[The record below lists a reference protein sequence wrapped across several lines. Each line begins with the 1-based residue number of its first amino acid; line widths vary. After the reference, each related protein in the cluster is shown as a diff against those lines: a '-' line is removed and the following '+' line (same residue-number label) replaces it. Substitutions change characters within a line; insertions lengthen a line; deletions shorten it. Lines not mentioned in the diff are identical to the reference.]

1 MIKDNKT
8 LIGYALSDTV
18 KEHLDIT
25 KAIDVLKPS
34 MLELQLDNFAWNFT
48 NYIAHLKNLEFIS
61 VHAPSMDLDLSSEDE
76 ALSKESLSKTI
87 KGMEIANF
95 VGASTYVIHPVNNMF
110 LDPVQRIR
118 NKDKFKEIMTNSIL
132 PHHIDN
138 NHKYKIC
145 LENIEY
151 PKYPSTLEESIE
163 LVKFFKDKSDC
174 VKMVMDIPHIW
185 NSIKILNENP
195 EKYTQLTNGYPIKTD
210 FIKYL
215 KRFIEDNSEDIGL
228 FHIAGFGENPVQTHN
243 PLYGE
248 FLNEEY
254 IQLKHSLK
262 NKPITM
268 EIHNSDYE
276 TFIRSKKS
284 IEEMILK

>member
-1 MIKDNKT
+1 MIKNNKT

-18 KEHLDIT
+18 EEHLDI
-25 KAIDVLKPS
+25 KRAIDVLKPN
-34 MLELQLDNFAWNFT
+34 MLELQLDNFTWNFK
-48 NYIAHLKNLEFIS
+48 NYIDDLRNLEFIS
-61 VHAPSMDLDLSSEDE
+61 VHAPSMNLDLSSDNEE
-76 ALSKESLSKTI
+76 LSKKTISKTI
-87 KGMEIANF
+87 IGMNVADFI
-95 VGASTYVIHPVNNMF
+95 GASTYVIHPVNNMF

-118 NKDKFKEIMTNSIL
+118 NKDKFKDIMTNSIL
-132 PHHIDN
+132 PYYTAN

-163 LVKFFKDKSDC
+163 LVRSFKEQSNN

-185 NSIKILNENP
+185 NSIRILNENP
-195 EKYTQLTNGYPIKTD
+195 ERYTQLTNGYPIKTN
-210 FIKYL
+210 
-215 KRFIEDNSEDIGL
+215 FIEYIKKFIEENSADIGL
-228 FHIAGFGENPVQTHN
+228 FHMAGFGENPVQTHN

-254 IQLKHSLK
+254 IRLKHSFK
-262 NKPITM
+262 NKPITL

-276 TFIRSKKS
+276 TFMKSKKS